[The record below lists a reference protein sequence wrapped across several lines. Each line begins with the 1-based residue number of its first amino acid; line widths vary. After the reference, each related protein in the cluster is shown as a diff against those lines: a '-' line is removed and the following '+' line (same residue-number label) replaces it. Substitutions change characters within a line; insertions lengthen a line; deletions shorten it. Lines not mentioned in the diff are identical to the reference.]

1 MSNDVISN
9 LWVVDKARREELIL
23 VDEISA
29 KVDKISGLLFDY
41 DELEISENARPIV
54 WTCILLHFFKM
65 WIIRFNLVV
74 LHQL

>member
-9 LWVVDKARREELIL
+9 LWVVVKARREELIL

-54 WTCILLHFFKM
+54 STCILLHFFKM